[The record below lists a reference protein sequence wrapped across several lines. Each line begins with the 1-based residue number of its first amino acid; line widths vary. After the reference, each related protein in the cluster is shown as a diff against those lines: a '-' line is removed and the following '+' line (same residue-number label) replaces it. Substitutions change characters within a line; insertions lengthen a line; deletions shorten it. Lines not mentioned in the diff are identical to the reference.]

1 MAKNIYKKF
10 KDPTLDFE
18 KEPRA
23 FFYDLASGFIKTA
36 KDSDSE
42 NWYTSVSTIKGIMI
56 LLFAWNFAA
65 RETKKLNFNNIGR
78 LLGKIK
84 DDLKKL
90 ETVSIENVNEDQL
103 EIVKKVFGHSKKLFG
118 QTGASK
124 ALSLLNPQL
133 FVMWDTKIRT
143 TLRKM
148 IVGID
153 NGEKPDNYIKYLS
166 GIKNIICENNIK
178 AKLAPDAIVAKK
190 IDEYNYAHIVM
201 RKRKA

>member
-1 MAKNIYKKF
+1 
-10 KDPTLDFE
+10 
-18 KEPRA
+18 
-23 FFYDLASGFIKTA
+23 
-36 KDSDSE
+36 
-42 NWYTSVSTIKGIMI
+42 MI

-78 LLGKIK
+78 LLRKIK
-84 DDLKKL
+84 DDLEKM

-103 EIVKKVFGHSKKLFG
+103 KIVKKVFCHSKKLFG

-153 NGEKPDNYIKYLS
+153 NGEKPDNYIKYLR

-178 AKLAPDAIVAKK
+178 AKLAPDSIVAKK